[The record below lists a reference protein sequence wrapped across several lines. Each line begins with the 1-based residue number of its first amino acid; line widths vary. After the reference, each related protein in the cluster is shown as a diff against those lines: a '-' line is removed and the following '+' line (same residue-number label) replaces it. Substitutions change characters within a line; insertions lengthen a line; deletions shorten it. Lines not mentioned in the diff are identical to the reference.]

1 MMPSGA
7 DKQGLQ
13 PMPTSTS
20 KTSEE
25 SQRLSSPLMSTDLPL
40 LNRRTGKV
48 RDLYDLT
55 LPDGSE
61 GLLVV
66 ATDRI
71 SVFDAVLASGIPG
84 KGRLL
89 TQLSVFWLDL
99 LADVLA
105 TSNVSHH
112 LVAADVESLPNL
124 NERLDDEQKALLEDR
139 IMICRKTQVLPIE
152 CIVRGYLAGSGLKEY
167 QATGGICGIPLPAGL
182 HNGDQLPEPIF
193 TPSTKA
199 EEGHDENISLEEAAA
214 TVGRETLQ
222 AASDATTAI
231 YARARDHA
239 ADRGIIIADTKLEFG
254 LDAAGQLVLIDEVL
268 TPDSSR
274 FWPADTWQPGREQDS
289 FDKQFVRNYT
299 ETLVA
304 EGLWNKEHPGPEL
317 PGEIIRKTLEKY
329 EEAVNRLTGN
339 P

>member
-1 MMPSGA
+1 MMPAG
-7 DKQGLQ
+7 
-13 PMPTSTS
+13 TS
-20 KTSEE
+20 KK
-25 SQRLSSPLMSTDLPL
+25 SQRMSSPLMSTNLPL
-40 LNRRTGKV
+40 PNRRAGKV

-55 LPDGSE
+55 LPDGSD
-61 GLLVV
+61 GLLIV

-71 SVFDAVLASGIPG
+71 SVFDVVLASGIPG

-89 TQLSVFWLDL
+89 TQLSAFWFDL

-105 TSNVSHH
+105 ASNVSHH
-112 LVAADVESLPNL
+112 LVATDVESLPDLNGSL
-124 NERLDDEQKALLEDR
+124 NESLNDEQKSLLEGR
-139 IMICRKTQVLPIE
+139 VMICRKTQVLPIE

-167 QATGGICGIPLPAGL
+167 QATGAVCDIPLPAGL

-199 EEGHDENISLEEAAA
+199 EEGHDENISLEKAAA

-222 AASDATTAI
+222 AVSDITTAI

-239 ADRGIIIADTKLEFG
+239 AERGIIIADTKLEFG

-274 FWPADTWQPGREQDS
+274 FWPKDAWTPGVEQSS

-299 ETLVA
+299 ESLVA
-304 EGLWNKEHPGPEL
+304 AGKWDKEYPAPTL
-317 PGEIIRKTLEKY
+317 PDDIIASTQARY
-329 EEAVNRLTGN
+329 EEAVQMLQA
-339 P
+339 